1 MRHRPALA
9 MALALTAG
17 ALASASCA
25 GRAARMYTVKIEQMR
40 FTPAR
45 LSVQPGDVV
54 EWVNAD
60 LVPHTATAKG
70 GAFNS
75 GPIAAGSS
83 WRWTAQTRGTTPYL
97 CALHPTMSA
106 QMEVR

>member
-1 MRHRPALA
+1 MRQRPAR
-9 MALALTAG
+9 ALALALVAG
-17 ALASASCA
+17 ALASAGCA
-25 GRAARMYTVKIEQMR
+25 GRVPQTYTVTIEQMR
-40 FTPAR
+40 FTPATI
-45 LSVQPGDVV
+45 SVAPGDVV

-60 LVPHTATAKG
+60 LVPHTATASG

-83 WRWTAQTRGTTPYL
+83 WRWTARARGTAPYV

-106 QMEVR
+106 QIEVR